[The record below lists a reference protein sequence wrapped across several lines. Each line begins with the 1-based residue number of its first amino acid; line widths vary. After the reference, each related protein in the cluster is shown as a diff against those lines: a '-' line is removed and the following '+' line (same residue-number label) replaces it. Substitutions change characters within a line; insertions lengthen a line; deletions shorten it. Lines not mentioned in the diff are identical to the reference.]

1 MKASVML
8 KAGWGYAR
16 WGRGMSVMLEK
27 IPVCQRINELR
38 SILLME
44 ADLNCVN
51 KIVFGSRM
59 LANVR

>member
-8 KAGWGYAR
+8 KAGWGYTR

-27 IPVCQRINELR
+27 IPGCQRIDKLR

-44 ADLNCVN
+44 ADFNCVN
-51 KIVFGSRM
+51 KIVFRS
-59 LANVR
+59 